1 MANGP
6 SGRGSDPRTRTR
18 GAVRGARRTPGTSWR
33 GAARPAAG
41 PRRGAARLRTPA
53 AGRPPGRPRFTGRAA
68 VLVLVLALLMVSY
81 ASSMRAFLEQ
91 RSHLAGLRASISSS
105 QAEVDRLSREQ
116 KRWRDPAFVR
126 TVAHQRFGWVLP
138 GEIGFQVL
146 DEHGK
151 PLDHTDSLSPPD
163 SVTRA
168 TRPLWWQSAWGSVV
182 AAGKPQVDAS
192 KVPPPASRIEAPKP
206 SKQSAWTGR

>member
-1 MANGP
+1 
-6 SGRGSDPRTRTR
+6 
-18 GAVRGARRTPGTSWR
+18 
-33 GAARPAAG
+33 
-41 PRRGAARLRTPA
+41 
-53 AGRPPGRPRFTGRAA
+53 
-68 VLVLVLALLMVSY
+68 VLVLVMAVLLASY
-81 ASSMRAFLEQ
+81 ASSMRAYLQQ
-91 RSHLAGLRASISSS
+91 RHELQTLRASIALSSS
-105 QAEVDRLSREQ
+105 HISTLRRE
-116 KRWRDPAFVR
+116 KRRWSDPAYVEAQAR
-126 TVAHQRFGWVLP
+126 QRFGWVLP